1 MHNMLFCPKPWAN
14 SKWPPSGCCCASCV
28 STVDTLQCDSLQE
41 NHMCIARALKTAER
55 ERDDAEM
62 QAPSVS

>member
-1 MHNMLFCPKPWAN
+1 M
-14 SKWPPSGCCCASCV
+14 
-28 STVDTLQCDSLQE
+28 LQE
-41 NHMCIARALKTAER
+41 LQAVARNLEVGLLCAFTTLADTAPSSNR